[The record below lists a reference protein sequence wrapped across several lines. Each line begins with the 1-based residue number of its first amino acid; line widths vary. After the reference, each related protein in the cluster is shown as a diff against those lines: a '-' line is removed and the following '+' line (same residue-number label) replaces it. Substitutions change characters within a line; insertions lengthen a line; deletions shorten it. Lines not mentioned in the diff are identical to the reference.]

1 MSSFNYP
8 SVTSTITYST
18 PLLLLSYISTACLN
32 KGWIFFKNLP
42 PLMEV
47 STISVLYIWQ
57 NPNFLFP
64 FANKSDSV
72 HFSKTYHHKNLEPQ
86 SKMCWSHHKACK
98 TAILKML
105 MVENCK
111 SNEVASH
118 YQCYETWPMVYTKT
132 CTLSNTILH
141 TLTPHMQSISISN
154 VRYSKAADIKAKYF
168 L

>member
-18 PLLLLSYISTACLN
+18 PSLLLSYISKSCLN

-47 STISVLYIWQ
+47 STVSVLHIWQ

-64 FANKSDSV
+64 FANKSDYV
-72 HFSKTYHHKNLEPQ
+72 HFSTMYHKSLQPQ
-86 SKMCWSHHKACK
+86 SKMCWSHHKVCK
-98 TAILKML
+98 TAILKCWWWKIIKAMGWL
-105 MVENCK
+105 HTISVMK
-111 SNEVASH
+111 LGQWYIH
-118 YQCYETWPMVYTKT
+118 TT

-141 TLTPHMQSISISN
+141 ALTPHMQSKPISN
-154 VRYSKAADIKAKYF
+154 VRYSKAAHIEAKYF